1 MLQLRC
7 LPLAEEERNSDE
19 HGFVL
24 EVAGDPQRLLL
35 TLNLCRL
42 LMPPNTAPIHLEN
55 WRQIEALVRHLAAMY
70 RQAHRRTPMRCTRCH
85 GRRRRA
91 SQHQAQEP

>member
-7 LPLAEEERNSDE
+7 LPLAAEELASDE
-19 HGFVL
+19 HGCVL

-42 LMPPNTAPIHLEN
+42 LMPPNTAPIHLDN
-55 WRQIEALVRHLAAMY
+55 WRQLETLVRQLAAGY

-85 GRRRRA
+85 GRRHRA
-91 SQHQAQEP
+91 APHQVQEP